1 MEDTRFLAN
10 ESSMYADRSSAL
22 ERAEFI
28 KKTYLHLALAVL
40 GFIAVEALFLNTP
53 AIVSAALWFVG
64 GIKWLLLLGGFMFVT
79 NMADKWA
86 QTSTDKNKQYMALA
100 LYVVAEAFI
109 FVPLIYIA
117 IMATGSGAI
126 VQQAGLL
133 TACLFT
139 GLTAIAFF
147 SNKDFSFLKSFLTV
161 GFIIALGLI
170 VLGVIFGFDL
180 GLFFS
185 GAMVLLAAG
194 TILYQTSNI
203 LRVYRTDQ
211 YVAAS
216 LGLFASFMLLFWYIL
231 DILMRM
237 SGD

>member
-1 MEDTRFLAN
+1 MEDTRFLN
-10 ESSMYADRSSAL
+10 TSSPYAEQGSAVA
-22 ERAEFI
+22 RAEFI
-28 KKTYLHLALAVL
+28 KKTYLHLALAIL
-40 GFIAVEALFLNTP
+40 GFIGVEALFLNTP
-53 AIVSAALWFVG
+53 MIVNAAMWFVG
-64 GIKWLLLLGGFMFVT
+64 GFQWLLLLGGFMFVT
-79 NMADKWA
+79 NMAENWA
-86 QTSTDKNKQYMALA
+86 RTSTDRSKQYRALA
-100 LYVVAEAFI
+100 LYVIAEAFI

-117 IMATGSGAI
+117 MSVTGSGAI
-126 VQQAGLL
+126 VQEAGIL

-161 GFIIALGLI
+161 GFLIAFGLI

-185 GAMVLLAAG
+185 GAMVMLAAG

-203 LRVYRTDQ
+203 MRDYHTDQ

-231 DILMRM
+231 DILMRF

>member
-1 MEDTRFLAN
+1 MEDIQFMNDT
-10 ESSMYADRSSAL
+10 SVYADRSSAL
-22 ERAEFI
+22 ARAEFI
-28 KKTYLHLALAVL
+28 KKTYLHLALAIL
-40 GFIAVEALFLNTP
+40 GFIGVEAIFLNTP
-53 AIVSAALWFVG
+53 AIVSAGLWFAG
-64 GIKWLLLLGGFMFVT
+64 GMQWLLLLGGFMFAT
-79 NMADKWA
+79 SIADKWA
-86 QTSTDKNKQYMALA
+86 LTSTDRNKQYMALA
-100 LYVVAEAFI
+100 LYVVAEAFL

-117 IMATGSGAI
+117 MSVTGSTAI

-147 SNKDFSFLKSFLTV
+147 SNKDFSFLRSFLMV
-161 GFIIALGLI
+161 GGLVAMGLI
-170 VLGVIFGFDL
+170 VLGMVFGFDL

-194 TILYQTSNI
+194 SILYQTSNI
-203 LRVYRTDQ
+203 IRAYRTDQ

-216 LGLFASFMLLFWYIL
+216 LGLFASFMLMFWYIL
-231 DILMRM
+231 SMLMSM

>member
-1 MEDTRFLAN
+1 MEDTRFLSN
-10 ESSMYADRSSAL
+10 ETSMYADRSSAL
-22 ERAEFI
+22 DRAEFI
-28 KKTYLHLALAVL
+28 KKTYLHLALAIL
-40 GFIAVEALFLNTP
+40 GFIVVEALFLNTP
-53 AIVSAALWFVG
+53 IIVKAGMWFVG
-64 GIKWLLLLGGFMFVT
+64 GFQWLLLLGGFMFVT

-86 QTSTDKNKQYMALA
+86 RTSTDKGKQYRALA
-100 LYVVAEAFI
+100 LYVIAEAFI

-117 IMATGSGAI
+117 MAVTGGGAV

-161 GFIIALGLI
+161 GFIIAFGLI
-170 VLGVIFGFDL
+170 VAGVIFGFDL

-185 GAMVLLAAG
+185 GAMVMLAAG

-203 LRVYRTDQ
+203 IHQYRTDQ

>member
-1 MEDTRFLAN
+1 MEDTRFMN
-10 ESSMYADRSSAL
+10 DFSVDRSSAL

-28 KKTYLHLALAVL
+28 KKTYLHLALAIL
-40 GFIAVEALFLNTP
+40 GFIGVEAIFLNTP
-53 AIVSAALWFVG
+53 AIVSAGLWFVG
-64 GIKWLLLLGGFMFVT
+64 GMQWLLLLGGFMFVT

-86 QTSTDKNKQYMALA
+86 QTSTDQNKQYMALA
-100 LYVVAEAFI
+100 LYVVAEAFL

-117 IMATGSGAI
+117 MSATGSGAI

-147 SNKDFSFLKSFLTV
+147 SNKDFSFLKSFLMV
-161 GFIIALGLI
+161 GGMVAMGLI
-170 VLGVIFGFDL
+170 VLGMVFGFDL

-194 TILYQTSNI
+194 SILYQTSNI
-203 LRVYRTDQ
+203 IHIYRPEQ

>member
-1 MEDTRFLAN
+1 MEDIRFMN
-10 ESSMYADRSSAL
+10 DTSMYVDRSSAL

-28 KKTYLHLALAVL
+28 KKTYLHLALAIL
-40 GFIAVEALFLNTP
+40 GFIGVEAIFLQTP
-53 AIVSAALWFVG
+53 AIVSAGLWFAG
-64 GIKWLLLLGGFMFVT
+64 GMQWLLLLGGFMFAT
-79 NMADKWA
+79 NLADKWA
-86 QTSTDKNKQYMALA
+86 LTSTDQNKQYMALA
-100 LYVVAEAFI
+100 LYVVAEAFL

-117 IMATGSGAI
+117 MSVTGSGAI

-147 SNKDFSFLKSFLTV
+147 SNKDFSFLKSFLMV
-161 GFIIALGLI
+161 GGMIAMGLI
-170 VLGVIFGFDL
+170 VLGMVFGFDL

-194 TILYQTSNI
+194 SILYQTSNI
-203 LRVYRTDQ
+203 IHAYRTDQ

-231 DILMRM
+231 SILMSM

>member
-1 MEDTRFLAN
+1 MEDTRYFN
-10 ESSMYADRSSAL
+10 NDSSLYADRSSAT

-28 KKTYLHLALAVL
+28 KKTYSHLALAIL
-40 GFIAVEALFLNTP
+40 GFIGVEALFLSTP
-53 AIVSAALWFVG
+53 AIVAAGLWFVG
-64 GIKWLLLLGGFMFVT
+64 GMQWLLLLGGFMFVT
-79 NMADKWA
+79 NMADNWA

-100 LYVVAEAFI
+100 LYVVAEAFL
-109 FVPLIYIA
+109 FVPLLYIA
-117 IMATGSGAI
+117 GSMTGGGALI
-126 VQQAGLL
+126 QQAGLM
-133 TACLFT
+133 TAALFT

-161 GFIIALGLI
+161 GFIIAFGLI
-170 VLGVIFGFDL
+170 VAGLLFGFDL

-185 GAMVLLAAG
+185 GAMVLLAVG

-203 LRVYRTDQ
+203 IHKYSTDQ

-231 DILMRM
+231 SILMRM
-237 SGD
+237 GGD

>member
-1 MEDTRFLAN
+1 MEDSRILDNSF
-10 ESSMYADRSSAL
+10 YADRSSAL
-22 ERAEFI
+22 DRAEFI
-28 KKTYLHLALAVL
+28 KKTYLHLALAIL
-40 GFIAVEALFLNTP
+40 GFIVVEAIFLNTP
-53 AIVSAALWFVG
+53 IIVQAGLWFVG
-64 GIKWLLLLGGFMFVT
+64 GFQWLLLLGGFMFAT
-79 NMADKWA
+79 SLADKWA
-86 QTSTDKNKQYMALA
+86 LTSTDRNKQYMALG

-109 FVPLIYIA
+109 FVPLIFIA
-117 IMATGSGAI
+117 MSVTGSGAI
-126 VQQAGLL
+126 VQQAGIL

-161 GFIIALGLI
+161 GFLVAIGLI
-170 VLGVIFGFDL
+170 VLGILFGFDL

-194 TILYQTSNI
+194 SILYQTSNI
-203 LRVYRTDQ
+203 IRAYRTDQ

-231 DILMRM
+231 DILMRF

>member
-1 MEDTRFLAN
+1 
-10 ESSMYADRSSAL
+10 
-22 ERAEFI
+22 
-28 KKTYLHLALAVL
+28 
-40 GFIAVEALFLNTP
+40 
-53 AIVSAALWFVG
+53 
-64 GIKWLLLLGGFMFVT
+64 MFVT

-203 LRVYRTDQ
+203 LRV
-211 YVAAS
+211 S
-216 LGLFASFMLLFWYIL
+216 LRSPP
-231 DILMRM
+231 R
-237 SGD
+237 